1 MALTALEIKDK
12 TFGVKFRG
20 YDANEVEEFLDIVVR
35 DYEDLVRLNHDQE
48 SKIQALEER
57 LNYFDEMKDSLSQ
70 SVLIAQDT
78 AERVKQAA
86 NERSENIVRQA
97 EQDAQHL
104 VDEAK
109 QKANE
114 ILRHATDNAKKVA
127 VETEELKNKT
137 RVFHQRLKST
147 IESQLSIID
156 TPEWDEILR
165 PTAMY
170 IQTSD
175 EAFREIVE
183 KALGESVH
191 HHHAEDDNIDLTRQ
205 FSPAEIEELQKRI
218 EAANLELGATQ
229 AFEGLN
235 EKVQSALEEAEHA
248 RHENEEV
255 VEVEETVQPA
265 ANERSENIV
274 RQAEQDAQHLVD
286 EAKQKANEIL
296 RHATDNAK
304 KVAVETE
311 ELKNK
316 TRVFHQR
323 LKSTIES
330 QLSIID
336 TPEWDEILRPTAM
349 YIQTSDEAFREIV
362 EKALGESVHHHHA
375 EDDNIDLTRQFSP
388 AEIEELQKRI
398 EAANLELGA
407 TQAFEGLNEKVQSA
421 LEEAEHARHENEEV
435 VEVEETVQPD
445 DDANRESVNIL

>member
-1 MALTALEIKDK
+1 MAITALDIKDK
-12 TFGVKFRG
+12 QFTTKFRG
-20 YDANEVEEFLDIVVR
+20 YNEQEVDEFLDIIVD
-35 DYEDLVRLNHDQE
+35 DYEDLVRDNRELASRVKE
-48 SKIQALEER
+48 LEEK
-57 LNYFDEMKDSLSQ
+57 LAYFDEMKDSLSQ

-104 VDEAK
+104 IDESK

-191 HHHAEDDNIDLTRQ
+191 HHSEDDTIDLTRQ

-248 RHENEEV
+248 HQETEEV
-255 VEVEETVQPA
+255 VEDLHSLLMDDPFTIFILNRTVRV
-265 ANERSENIV
+265 NVS
-274 RQAEQDAQHLVD
+274 LV
-286 EAKQKANEIL
+286 
-296 RHATDNAK
+296 T
-304 KVAVETE
+304 
-311 ELKNK
+311 
-316 TRVFHQR
+316 
-323 LKSTIES
+323 
-330 QLSIID
+330 
-336 TPEWDEILRPTAM
+336 
-349 YIQTSDEAFREIV
+349 
-362 EKALGESVHHHHA
+362 G
-375 EDDNIDLTRQFSP
+375 
-388 AEIEELQKRI
+388 
-398 EAANLELGA
+398 
-407 TQAFEGLNEKVQSA
+407 
-421 LEEAEHARHENEEV
+421 
-435 VEVEETVQPD
+435 
-445 DDANRESVNIL
+445 

>member
-48 SKIQALEER
+48 AKIQALEER

-175 EAFREIVE
+175 EAFREVVE

-191 HHHAEDDNIDLTRQ
+191 HYAEDYNIDLTRQ
-205 FSPAEIEELQKRI
+205 FTPAEIEELQKRI
-218 EAANLELGATQ
+218 EVANLELGATQ

-235 EKVQSALEEAEHA
+235 EKVQSALKEAEKIHIDQDSIDDL
-248 RHENEEV
+248 V
-255 VEVEETVQPA
+255 VE
-265 ANERSENIV
+265 
-274 RQAEQDAQHLVD
+274 
-286 EAKQKANEIL
+286 
-296 RHATDNAK
+296 
-304 KVAVETE
+304 
-311 ELKNK
+311 
-316 TRVFHQR
+316 
-323 LKSTIES
+323 
-330 QLSIID
+330 
-336 TPEWDEILRPTAM
+336 TPEVTDIDAPE
-349 YIQTSDEAFREIV
+349 
-362 EKALGESVHHHHA
+362 GE
-375 EDDNIDLTRQFSP
+375 EQ
-388 AEIEELQKRI
+388 
-398 EAANLELGA
+398 
-407 TQAFEGLNEKVQSA
+407 
-421 LEEAEHARHENEEV
+421 
-435 VEVEETVQPD
+435 
-445 DDANRESVNIL
+445 RESVSIL

>member
-12 TFGVKFRG
+12 RFYVKFRG
-20 YDANEVEEFLDIVVR
+20 YDAKEVEEFQDMVYR
-35 DYEDLVRLNHDQE
+35 DYEKLVRENHE
-48 SKIQALEER
+48 LETKISALEER

-78 AERVKQAA
+78 AERVKHAA
-86 NERSENIVRQA
+86 NERSETIVRQA
-97 EQDAQHL
+97 EQDAHHL
-104 VDEAK
+104 VEEAK
-109 QKANE
+109 AKANE

-175 EAFREIVE
+175 EAFREVVE
-183 KALGESVH
+183 KALEETVH
-191 HHHAEDDNIDLTRQ
+191 HNYDDESIDLTRQ

-255 VEVEETVQPA
+255 VAVEEAVQP
-265 ANERSENIV
+265 E
-274 RQAEQDAQHLVD
+274 
-286 EAKQKANEIL
+286 
-296 RHATDNAK
+296 
-304 KVAVETE
+304 
-311 ELKNK
+311 
-316 TRVFHQR
+316 
-323 LKSTIES
+323 
-330 QLSIID
+330 
-336 TPEWDEILRPTAM
+336 
-349 YIQTSDEAFREIV
+349 
-362 EKALGESVHHHHA
+362 
-375 EDDNIDLTRQFSP
+375 
-388 AEIEELQKRI
+388 
-398 EAANLELGA
+398 
-407 TQAFEGLNEKVQSA
+407 
-421 LEEAEHARHENEEV
+421 
-435 VEVEETVQPD
+435 

>member
-35 DYEDLVRLNHDQE
+35 DYEGLVRLNHDQE
-48 SKIQALEER
+48 AKIQALEER

-104 VDEAK
+104 VDEA
-109 QKANE
+109 NE
-114 ILRHATDNAKKVA
+114 ILRQATDNAKKVA

-255 VEVEETVQPA
+255 VEVEETVQP
-265 ANERSENIV
+265 E
-274 RQAEQDAQHLVD
+274 
-286 EAKQKANEIL
+286 
-296 RHATDNAK
+296 
-304 KVAVETE
+304 
-311 ELKNK
+311 
-316 TRVFHQR
+316 
-323 LKSTIES
+323 
-330 QLSIID
+330 
-336 TPEWDEILRPTAM
+336 
-349 YIQTSDEAFREIV
+349 
-362 EKALGESVHHHHA
+362 
-375 EDDNIDLTRQFSP
+375 
-388 AEIEELQKRI
+388 
-398 EAANLELGA
+398 
-407 TQAFEGLNEKVQSA
+407 
-421 LEEAEHARHENEEV
+421 
-435 VEVEETVQPD
+435 